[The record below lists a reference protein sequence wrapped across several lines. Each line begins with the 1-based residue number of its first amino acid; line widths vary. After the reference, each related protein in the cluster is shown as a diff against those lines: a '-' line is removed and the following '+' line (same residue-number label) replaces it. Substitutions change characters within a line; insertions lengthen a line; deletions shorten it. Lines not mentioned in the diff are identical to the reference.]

1 MSRTAWLLAWRS
13 LIDRPLRSAL
23 LLLGYGVGVAVMIAL
38 LSVGDALLAQARDR
52 DLAAGGDLVLLP
64 EGVDP
69 AVLKVN
75 GVTGLFLTIQHA
87 GFIVRSVL
95 GGPRFEPEIAAVA
108 PEIRDRIVYLRV
120 RDKIVPANASAG
132 VPSLDH
138 AAHATQAVPT
148 ATDSAA
154 DRAWLDPSPAVL
166 FDRLDHF
173 HRPRD
178 GDRAAWAEW
187 DYFNFIDSA
196 DGAYG
201 YITFL
206 AGGEGTGAILL
217 RLVVPSCHSLPVYRG
232 VPSRRDLA
240 ACGAWRLS
248 RGNLGVSPDDVVIP
262 VHLRPGD
269 VSTATVAQRIG
280 PALIRVESGRYHL
293 TVDDPRVHADLWL
306 TPALGVY
313 LPAGETAAGGV
324 TSGYVVPVVRGRMD
338 GEIRTPRTTLRLAQ
352 APAYHD
358 HNWGTWCGVTW
369 EWGEAS
375 GPGGA
380 VLYGALHVPGDEAA
394 GVGGRPP
401 ALFLWGPA
409 GGGRGGFL
417 GAFAIRS
424 LSYRGWHPGPSVAGR
439 RAAAPAEITI
449 IAGEGDTIVNV
460 RIRVED
466 VLGSVPAAT
475 QPTSSLRSA
484 SGAAREGNHGS
495 SRLPARVFLQM
506 RGTAE
511 VHGSVD
517 GRPLEW
523 RGPAA
528 AETFVPRGIK

>member
-13 LIDRPLRSAL
+13 LSDRPLRSAL

-95 GGPRFEPEIAAVA
+95 GGPRFEPEIAAAA
-108 PEIRDRIVYLRV
+108 PEIRDRVVYLRV
-120 RDKIVPANASAG
+120 HDRIVPANASAG

-138 AAHATQAVPT
+138 AAHATQAVPGS
-148 ATDSAA
+148 TDSAT
-154 DRAWLDPSPAVL
+154 DRAWLDPSLAIL
-166 FDRLDHF
+166 FDRIDQF

-187 DYFNFIDSA
+187 DYFNFVDPA
-196 DGAYG
+196 GGAYG

-206 AGGEGTGAILL
+206 AGGDGKGAILL
-217 RLVVPSCHSLPVYRG
+217 RL
-232 VPSRRDLA
+232 RRP
-240 ACGAWRLS
+240 GI
-248 RGNLGVSPDDVVIP
+248 SPDDVVIP
-262 VHLRPGD
+262 VRLRPGD

-280 PALIRVESGRYHL
+280 PALIQVESGRYHL
-293 TVDDPRVHADLWL
+293 TVDDPRMHADLWL
-306 TPALGVY
+306 TPAPGVY
-313 LPAGETAAGGV
+313 LPPGEVAAAGV
-324 TSGYVVPVVRGRMD
+324 TSGYAVPVVRGWMD
-338 GEIRTPRTTLRLAQ
+338 GKIRTARTAMHLTH

-358 HNWGTWCGVTW
+358 HNWGTWRGVTW

-380 VLYGALHVPGDEAA
+380 VLYGALHVTGAEA
-394 GVGGRPP
+394 GGRPP
-401 ALFLWGPA
+401 ALFVWGLS
-409 GGGRGGFL
+409 GGGRAGFL
-417 GAFAIRS
+417 GVFSIRS
-424 LSYRGWHPGPSVAGR
+424 LSYSGWRPGPTVGGR
-439 RAAAPAEITI
+439 RVAAPGEVTI
-449 IAGEGDTIVNV
+449 AATEGRDTLAV
-460 RIRVED
+460 RIRVQD
-466 VLGSVPAAT
+466 VLGSVPAVAEA
-475 QPTSSLRSA
+475 A
-484 SGAAREGNHGS
+484 STRPPVH
-495 SRLPARVFLQM
+495 VFLQM

-511 VHGSVD
+511 VRGSLD
-517 GRPLEW
+517 GRALEW

-528 AETFVPRGIK
+528 AETFVSGGVK